1 MAERGSPRICGIEGA
16 DEFITEVPARPSPE
30 AKSRDRESR
39 SKQSD
44 RDRSNRSKPRR
55 SRSRDRERE
64 RDRHTSRDRSPSN
77 ERGGAN
83 LGDRLIAMSKEQGG
97 EKPKNRGEWLEKEH
111 KRLLE
116 EKGVESDSEP
126 TEELITK
133 QVMLPTKEMVDKQE
147 FKEPITKWVTVEE
160 PSDFAKWSREG
171 LPEEEVVRPPDWR
184 PPTPPRVDISLLSYI
199 DPSNGPGEDEE
210 RRAKRKK
217 AEKVYQ
223 NKEEVLNDRDLRDDK
238 EIVVYDAACVIR
250 TTKEA
255 LREQK
260 RKAEQESRDFD
271 RRGGRGGGFGGPELR

>member
-1 MAERGSPRICGIEGA
+1 MAERGSPRICGIDGA
-16 DEFITEVPARPSPE
+16 DEFITEVARPSPE

-44 RDRSNRSKPRR
+44 RDRSGRSKPRR

-147 FKEPITKWVTVEE
+147 FKEPITNWVAVDT
-160 PSDFAKWSREG
+160 PSDFANWSREG

-184 PPTPPRVDISLLSYI
+184 PPTPPQS
-199 DPSNGPGEDEE
+199 
-210 RRAKRKK
+210 
-217 AEKVYQ
+217 
-223 NKEEVLNDRDLRDDK
+223 
-238 EIVVYDAACVIR
+238 
-250 TTKEA
+250 
-255 LREQK
+255 
-260 RKAEQESRDFD
+260 
-271 RRGGRGGGFGGPELR
+271 